1 MTSFAYIYP
10 CPFTLLHLLP
20 TNFCRSVCQANLRV
34 YLSLLWLYFISLFIY
49 FWMANKKNKIRNKR
63 KNGRNQYTCTKRTVL
78 SEENNDTT
86 ATAELS

>member
-1 MTSFAYIYP
+1 
-10 CPFTLLHLLP
+10 
-20 TNFCRSVCQANLRV
+20 
-34 YLSLLWLYFISLFIY
+34 
-49 FWMANKKNKIRNKR
+49 MANKKNKIRNKR